1 VSPAAYSL
9 KSRLAENDGAC
20 LAQRIDRECILWGPI
35 VLEHCVPSVVGIPA
49 VSISSYKNAVKQTDQ
64 ARGPVGRVQAVGVF
78 ERVVVERDD
87 RIDIRPTLVKGG
99 DGSR

>member
-1 VSPAAYSL
+1 
-9 KSRLAENDGAC
+9 
-20 LAQRIDRECILWGPI
+20 

-49 VSISSYKNAVKQTDQ
+49 VSISSFKNAVKRTDQ
-64 ARGPVGRVQAVGVF
+64 ARAPVGRVQAVGVF

-99 DGSR
+99 DAIKITPDQDWRAVSRSDLNAACMSSMAVSMI